1 MNMMAGQEAQ
11 QETLQKDQQAAKV
24 YHDKMRAQKKHIE
37 NYARKL
43 IEVRN
48 NCEQKSLTSL
58 QQCDT
63 LQERINDLETDE
75 QILFE
80 DLSNTMK
87 QTSHLLNDLSKKSIS
102 LSNQVVQRNP
112 VGHKNKKLPGHAQ
125 YSVQKVDHYQ
135 ARVDYQ
141 QKLMDRL
148 N

>member
-1 MNMMAGQEAQ
+1 MTLMNMMAGQEAAQ
-11 QETLQKDQQAAKV
+11 QTLQRDQQVARV
-24 YHDKMRAQKKHIE
+24 YHDKLKAQKKHIE
-37 NYARKL
+37 NYTRKL

-63 LQERINDLETDE
+63 MQERINDLETDE
-75 QILFE
+75 HVLFE

-112 VGHKNKKLPGHAQ
+112 VAHKNKKLPGHA
-125 YSVQKVDHYQ
+125 
-135 ARVDYQ
+135 
-141 QKLMDRL
+141 
-148 N
+148 